1 MTDEFDDEVYPGD
14 DLVRDY
20 VRRHMT
26 RSDEPEGPYLQ
37 SQLSDH
43 GHPWDNDNYSNN
55 LQATYRHLLRNNPQ
69 HMETFR
75 GIRHDYARRR
85 REQQEQERAALERDA
100 APSREDVEAAENQ
113 LVLDRLS
120 GLNLVNTHPARLDER
135 NDDDDD
141 EDEDD
146 DKDACDCSDSDCDCD
161 DERKK
166 RRKQKK
172 PGLLKRIANAF
183 SGKKDKKHKKTRRAR
198 ARQWQRGTGAL
209 GDQGVMPP
217 PLDPGQL
224 VLVKKLGADVQEL
237 GTSAQRNWSRVM
249 HEQTSVD
256 QKQRI
261 QTVFTHLKDA
271 ALAAGFIAPS
281 QQTQQ
286 TGY

>member
-1 MTDEFDDEVYPGD
+1 
-14 DLVRDY
+14 
-20 VRRHMT
+20 
-26 RSDEPEGPYLQ
+26 
-37 SQLSDH
+37 
-43 GHPWDNDNYSNN
+43 
-55 LQATYRHLLRNNPQ
+55 
-69 HMETFR
+69 
-75 GIRHDYARRR
+75 
-85 REQQEQERAALERDA
+85 
-100 APSREDVEAAENQ
+100 
-113 LVLDRLS
+113 
-120 GLNLVNTHPARLDER
+120 
-135 NDDDDD
+135 
-141 EDEDD
+141 
-146 DKDACDCSDSDCDCD
+146 
-161 DERKK
+161 
-166 RRKQKK
+166 
-172 PGLLKRIANAF
+172 
-183 SGKKDKKHKKTRRAR
+183 
-198 ARQWQRGTGAL
+198 L